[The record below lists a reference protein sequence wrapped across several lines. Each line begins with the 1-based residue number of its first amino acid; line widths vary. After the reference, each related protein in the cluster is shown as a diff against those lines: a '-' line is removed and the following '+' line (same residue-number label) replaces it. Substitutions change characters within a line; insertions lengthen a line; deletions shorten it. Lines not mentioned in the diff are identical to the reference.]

1 LGRSRP
7 DAGAQALPKGGGVK
21 KDAGVVDAA
30 DTRALIG
37 AAGSRQWNREP
48 KVCMLP

>member
-1 LGRSRP
+1 MPARK
-7 DAGAQALPKGGGVK
+7 AVK
-21 KDAGVVDAA
+21 KDADVVDAA